1 MSPVWSGPSAVRFFT
16 RNRVGSYAR
25 ILSPLVLVLVGS
37 ISRSPGYQQ
46 LRWYPP
52 CPCPSSSA
60 ASWIPA
66 ATMYPCSWN
75 SSAPSLRIL
84 SMRIRRTSS
93 VEGGATVMNRAY
105 LVMLVMLSN
114 VRHVTIAVLLP
125 RNVAPT
131 NTQIPYPVYML
142 FVLLFLLSM

>member
-1 MSPVWSGPSAVRFFT
+1 
-16 RNRVGSYAR
+16 
-25 ILSPLVLVLVGS
+25 
-37 ISRSPGYQQ
+37 
-46 LRWYPP
+46 
-52 CPCPSSSA
+52 
-60 ASWIPA
+60 
-66 ATMYPCSWN
+66 
-75 SSAPSLRIL
+75 
-84 SMRIRRTSS
+84 MRIRRTSS

-131 NTQIPYPVYML
+131 NKQIPYPVYML